1 MLSFGERLKTL
12 RRESGFS
19 QSYIAEQIGVSIQSV
34 SNWECDNTMPDISQI
49 VPLASILGISTDCLL
64 GVGKDQ
70 NGERKKLEENVKK
83 IWAKYSVNTAE
94 NNADYM
100 VYELYKDYLRK
111 YPLDYDIKYLCALAL
126 NDYLTVSKNRNKFVI
141 PKKEFD
147 ELYCECD
154 RMLCSICDNDRN
166 TQRKINAAE
175 LRIRH
180 FLLCEKWSD
189 AENLAEEMP
198 EFCGIKENV
207 MRMIYRQR
215 GEKQKAA
222 DSAQSAS
229 KIKLRDYILSLYYRA
244 KCISEKNETD
254 KTDAVNAWKD
264 MEYASKEF
272 LRLYL
277 NIDDFEV
284 NNYENNPYCCLITSF
299 TSRCA
304 DYLDIS
310 DTENALSCIEKAT
323 DIAIEMYNWVIQNCS
338 DKLIIEDIKFFV
350 SHTPSWCYRFCKHDN
365 SKIAENER
373 YKKCENR
380 IAKTLGNK

>member
-1 MLSFGERLKTL
+1 
-12 RRESGFS
+12 
-19 QSYIAEQIGVSIQSV
+19 
-34 SNWECDNTMPDISQI
+34 
-49 VPLASILGISTDCLL
+49 
-64 GVGKDQ
+64 
-70 NGERKKLEENVKK
+70 
-83 IWAKYSVNTAE
+83 
-94 NNADYM
+94 
-100 VYELYKDYLRK
+100 
-111 YPLDYDIKYLCALAL
+111 
-126 NDYLTVSKNRNKFVI
+126 
-141 PKKEFD
+141 
-147 ELYCECD
+147 
-154 RMLCSICDNDRN
+154 
-166 TQRKINAAE
+166 
-175 LRIRH
+175 
-180 FLLCEKWSD
+180 
-189 AENLAEEMP
+189 
-198 EFCGIKENV
+198 
-207 MRMIYRQR
+207 MRMIYRQK

-229 KIKLRDYILSLYYRA
+229 KIKFRDYILSLYYRA

-277 NIDDFEV
+277 NIDDLEV

>member
-49 VPLASILGISTDCLL
+49 VPLASVLDVSTDCLL

-70 NGERKKLEENVKK
+70 NGERRKLEEDIKK
-83 IWAKYSVNTAE
+83 IWAEYSVNTAE

-111 YPLDYDIKYLCALAL
+111 YPLNYDIKYLCALAL

-198 EFCGIKENV
+198 EFCGIKENI

-229 KIKLRDYILSLYYRA
+229 KIKFRDYILSLYYRA
-244 KCISEKNETD
+244 KCISEQNEID

-277 NIDDFEV
+277 NIDDLEV